1 MRMLR
6 LLEIGLEASSTTNP
20 LLNEDGQFV
29 KPEEAVRNFASLW
42 KEWALWDKLLDNLPK
57 IILAVVVLVLGF
69 LLASL
74 VSKILCKAMKRRKV
88 AFAVYNFIAKIT
100 RFVIRITFILIALS
114 MFIKINSLIAALSAA
129 GVAIGLGLQD
139 SVSQFASGVQILIN
153 HPFKA
158 GDYVEIGGEG
168 GYVSEI
174 GFMTTII
181 TSYDNKRI
189 IIPNSDITKNRIVN
203 FSAEKTRRVD
213 LTFSIS
219 YAADI
224 AKAKDIVMQTALQN
238 EQILRHPLPEVTV
251 GAHSASSIDLFCR
264 VWCETADYWTVF
276 FAMQEN
282 VKLNFDKGGIDI
294 PFTQVDVH
302 LVDHK

>member
-1 MRMLR
+1 MLKLR

-29 KPEEAVRNFASLW
+29 KPEEAVKNFASLW

-57 IILAVVVLVLGF
+57 IILAVVLLVVGF
-69 LLASL
+69 VLASL
-74 VSKILCKAMKRRKV
+74 VSKIMCKAMKRQKV
-88 AFAVYNFIAKIT
+88 DFAVYNFIAKIT

-168 GYVSEI
+168 GFVSEI

-219 YAADI
+219 YADDI
-224 AKAKDIVMQTALQN
+224 ARAKDIVMQTALQN
-238 EQILRHPLPEVTV
+238 DQVLRHPLPEVYV
-251 GAHSASSIDLFCR
+251 GAHSASSIDLICR
-264 VWCETADYWTVF
+264 VWCETADYWAVF

-282 VKLNFDKGGIDI
+282 VKLNFDKGGVRI
-294 PFTQVDVH
+294 PFTQLDVH
-302 LVDHK
+302 IVDPK

>member
-1 MRMLR
+1 MLR

-20 LLNEDGQFV
+20 LLNEEGQFV

-88 AFAVYNFIAKIT
+88 DFAVYNFIAKIT

-302 LVDHK
+302 LVDRK

>member
-1 MRMLR
+1 MLR

-20 LLNEDGQFV
+20 LLNEEGQFV

-88 AFAVYNFIAKIT
+88 DFAVYNFIAKIT

>member
-88 AFAVYNFIAKIT
+88 DFAVYNFIAKIT

>member
-1 MRMLR
+1 
-6 LLEIGLEASSTTNP
+6 
-20 LLNEDGQFV
+20 
-29 KPEEAVRNFASLW
+29 
-42 KEWALWDKLLDNLPK
+42 
-57 IILAVVVLVLGF
+57 
-69 LLASL
+69 
-74 VSKILCKAMKRRKV
+74 
-88 AFAVYNFIAKIT
+88 
-100 RFVIRITFILIALS
+100 
-114 MFIKINSLIAALSAA
+114 
-129 GVAIGLGLQD
+129 
-139 SVSQFASGVQILIN
+139 
-153 HPFKA
+153 
-158 GDYVEIGGEG
+158 
-168 GYVSEI
+168 
-174 GFMTTII
+174 MTTII

-224 AKAKDIVMQTALQN
+224 AKAKDIVMQTALHN

-282 VKLNFDKGGIDI
+282 VELNFDKGGIDI

>member
-1 MRMLR
+1 MLKLP
-6 LLEIGLEASSTTNP
+6 LLETGLDALSTTNP
-20 LLNEDGQFV
+20 LLDENGQFV
-29 KPEEAVRNFASLW
+29 KPDEAVKNFATLW
-42 KEWALWDKLLDNLPK
+42 KEWDLWNGFLAALPK
-57 IILAVVVLVLGF
+57 IILAVLVVVAGF
-69 LLASL
+69 VLASL
-74 VSKILCKAMKRRKV
+74 VSKVMCKAMKKQKV
-88 AFAVYNFIAKIT
+88 DFAVYNFIAKIT

-129 GVAIGLGLQD
+129 GVAVGLGLQD

-168 GYVSEI
+168 GFVSEI

-181 TSYDNKRI
+181 TTYDNKRV

-219 YAADI
+219 YADDI
-224 AKAKDIVMQTALQN
+224 ARAKDVVMQTALQN
-238 EQILRHPLPEVTV
+238 EQVLKKPLPEVYV
-251 GAHSASSIDLFCR
+251 GAHSASSIDLYCR
-264 VWCETADYWTVF
+264 VWCSTPDYWAVF

-282 VKLNFDKGGIDI
+282 VKLNFDKAGVHI
-294 PFTQVDVH
+294 PFTQMDVH
-302 LVDHK
+302 IVEPK

>member
-1 MRMLR
+1 MLR

-20 LLNEDGQFV
+20 LLNEEGQFV

-88 AFAVYNFIAKIT
+88 DFAVYNFIAKIT

-168 GYVSEI
+168 GFVSEI

-302 LVDHK
+302 LVDRK